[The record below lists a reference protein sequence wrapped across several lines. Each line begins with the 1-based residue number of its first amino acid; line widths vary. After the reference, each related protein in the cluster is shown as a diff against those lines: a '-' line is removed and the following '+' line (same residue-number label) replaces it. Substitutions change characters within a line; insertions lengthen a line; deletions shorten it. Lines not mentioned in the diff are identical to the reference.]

1 MKKEVRTITKE
12 NNAIIQGRFT
22 DLLDVLDARATVNVF
37 VKNGDNQENIKTEK
51 VFEIIADR
59 EFMKQYK
66 NFDVVG
72 LGFGLITRIL
82 IQEGKW

>member
-1 MKKEVRTITKE
+1 MTRE

-22 DLLDVLDARATVNVF
+22 DLLEVLDARATVNIF
-37 VKNGDNQENIKTEK
+37 VKIDEKEQSIKTDK

-66 NFDVVG
+66 NFDVIG
-72 LGFGLITRIL
+72 LGLGLITRIL
-82 IQEGKW
+82 IQEDNWQ